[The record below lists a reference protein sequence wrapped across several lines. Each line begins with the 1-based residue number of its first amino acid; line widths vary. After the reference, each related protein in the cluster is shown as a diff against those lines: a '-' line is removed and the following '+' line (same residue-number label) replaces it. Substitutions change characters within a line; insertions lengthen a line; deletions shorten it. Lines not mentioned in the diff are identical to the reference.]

1 MTKWYTLMW
10 KPLIFTIMS
19 IKCFK
24 NENWPGDTQCK
35 KLIQYLNLAVIL
47 LFMRFTRAIQCCS
60 EFIRLLY
67 AYCVILLKGNH
78 RGTHSNQTV
87 LMSSFFKSV
96 CVSSEP
102 SVAHIRTT
110 YRPFFQSKKLF
121 QQIVLWLKYEIIL
134 VLDRYGI
141 FNHYTTN
148 TTN

>member
-1 MTKWYTLMW
+1 
-10 KPLIFTIMS
+10 
-19 IKCFK
+19 
-24 NENWPGDTQCK
+24 
-35 KLIQYLNLAVIL
+35 
-47 LFMRFTRAIQCCS
+47 MRFTRAIQCCS

-121 QQIVLWLKYEIIL
+121 QQIVLWLKYEINIL
-134 VLDRYGI
+134 VIDRFGS
-141 FNHYTTN
+141 FCHN
-148 TTN
+148 TTNSKSIFTSRDHLVFKLYVWFPILNRSFYP